1 VTDPFA
7 TRRTLAAAMQREV
20 RYMQRVDPLGR
31 GVRTVVAV
39 LAASALLTAGFGGS
53 GHSAGTT
60 PAVAYVCPPAC

>member
-1 VTDPFA
+1 
-7 TRRTLAAAMQREV
+7 
-20 RYMQRVDPLGR
+20 MQRVDPLGR